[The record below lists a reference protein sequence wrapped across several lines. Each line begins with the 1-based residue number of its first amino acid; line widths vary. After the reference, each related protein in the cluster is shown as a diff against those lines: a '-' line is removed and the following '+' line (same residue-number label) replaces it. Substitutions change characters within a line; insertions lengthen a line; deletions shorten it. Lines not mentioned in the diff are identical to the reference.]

1 LQLGYNRP
9 ANVSSLV
16 ATRLTRLPYIGLP
29 DQVTLRTEEVVTEVV
44 PTDAPLKPEIVPL
57 WIVVLS
63 ACAGAV
69 ILLLLIFLL
78 WKVSLDLTFPVVV
91 SKVHVYIIQA
101 FGKEG
106 WLK

>member
-16 ATRLTRLPYIGLP
+16 ATRLTRLPYIGVP
-29 DQVTLRTEEVVTEVV
+29 DQVSLRTEEVVTEVV
-44 PTDAPLKPEIVPL
+44 PTDAALKPEIVPL

-63 ACAGAV
+63 ACAGAI

-78 WKVSLDLTFPVVV
+78 WKVSLDFKLP
-91 SKVHVYIIQA
+91 SLS
-101 FGKEG
+101 E
-106 WLK
+106 

>member
-1 LQLGYNRP
+1 M
-9 ANVSSLV
+9 V

-29 DQVTLRTEEVVTEVV
+29 DQVTLRTEEVVTQVV

-78 WKVSLDLTFPVVV
+78 WKVSLDLTYPVSLSKVLFFIQCHHMSLMDFVV
-91 SKVHVYIIQA
+91 SHLVVA
-101 FGKEG
+101 EV
-106 WLK
+106 